1 MKMKFEAKMKM
12 KFEAVIGDERH
23 IGDLESIV
31 TLVEPGLRQHMYLV
45 DLLIGEK
52 IKLNGYV
59 IERLS

>member
-1 MKMKFEAKMKM
+1 MKM

-31 TLVEPGLRQHMYLV
+31 TLIEPGLRQHMYLV